1 MLNLNSMKKISQQ
14 MLSLSVIALLL
25 FLASCM
31 PQSGSTS
38 LTEGSSTTNTTAG
51 SGSGSNSPYPNPT
64 FAFSGIFIQ
73 EGATQTSNYFS
84 IPLNFNDSFLIRG
97 SSLSQY
103 LRTIPNTT
111 KLCLVGKYTYSAGSN
126 RYLLLTAKPRAYTD
140 LAKKTTEHYL
150 QVEPSNQSANQNDC
164 LPLAATLVT
173 SVSDA
178 ATFSLSQLCSNCSS
192 AVTSEGLQL
201 LFLSGQPIP
210 TLNLASL
217 TLTISGSTTTSGN
230 SCVESTACEARGFD
244 CCLEGQCVKDG
255 AERPDAFL
263 DPNYTQAKAD
273 VASNPNRFVLYP
285 DIYFVCTSRP
295 EGDGEEDN
303 NDPID
308 PAYEASIRL
317 MELNQIYQC
326 LNQVDGEFSYC
337 TVKFTNA
344 SQKISASSPFS
355 PADKGYL
362 EDINFSSLNSNFLT
376 PERSY
381 NIVKIFYAGQL
392 LYEKG
397 TTPLASADGAF
408 INNGNDDLTTA
419 QSVLITKPLPSN
431 AQDDNLYLTFK
442 VDGSCTRLSSTLAKC
457 SKTYV
462 HHSDDTSSV
471 YYHNN
476 TNTYFLPNYADT
488 ASDSNLIVKIGGV
501 IVPEDPGVTWNKF
514 TGATKGIQFTQVLYK
529 NQTIEITYYVKSN
542 VSSLLKIRTDQ
553 QAIVNSMCLCSSTG
567 NCNLK
572 PIYDTQ
578 NNLTNFECTHP
589 STSGNE
595 PPANQTAFVSNKNV
609 AHRYYDTNGLVYDG
623 DYTQSLPQE
632 GTPFSYKNNDILK
645 PSNVAPVPT
654 PSTPLSGSMLD
665 EYTYTGFNEI
675 YGSFSKTVVSTAK
688 PAKVVRVKKDKVYD
702 LYANSGIFSTC
713 ISCGSDYYSALQK
726 IFPQSFTGKGGGYSP
741 DNYTAK
747 RDGNTSLYRG
757 DDLLY
762 GRACFVPATMLP
774 WTHAASTSVKQQRL
788 NRLAAQHF
796 LYVNGYNRD
805 WYGFD
810 YGSLIGSFD
819 GVTWFS
825 IGNARR
831 IKATSS
837 KLFLAVN
844 AYFGDLN
851 IDSNYNVT
859 ISETTSYSTGIP
871 DHDLETDGAECQRSH
886 ICSNDNDCIRQL
898 GYDYSCQSVGS
909 ISTKWPVSD
918 ANGVEIIGETTK
930 TILSLVGGSNGQPKR
945 CVYRGRGT
953 PCHPNLSSTTS
964 TFNGAAPAGLLACS
978 PNNMCQPL
986 TGTGSNRFNDRVSRF
1001 ANSPVAQNTANAA
1014 ATPSDTVGLGARI
1027 LGRPYDYYGT
1037 KSIKAASQISL
1048 ALNGVTAVCIP
1059 GKNIA
1064 ASANTFDLNSIMPSN
1079 RTDTSDKILG
1089 IGTTINAT
1097 QSLKYLNACPATNV
1111 TGVNMHYLSENLG
1124 SANLTVP
1131 AVTQNLSSNLLDLT
1145 PITAQGIFSSI
1156 NNNQVTTIGYQKNA
1170 CLRAAGASCFSD
1182 MDCAPSAVIAD
1193 KVRAANVSGLLNSAE
1208 EAFWEEE
1215 LVCGNPDFKFV
1226 NTGVLS
1232 STFDVKKNTCC
1243 REFGKNFTVHTET
1256 ATSAH
1261 RWCVDTTPGG
1271 VNSVPL
1277 VAGLN
1282 TPINSTSRY
1291 SRIHSVYDKFT
1302 CNLND
1307 TTKSFALST
1316 DANGSFQNAF
1326 RQIQTQYKTLDALN
1340 QKTCCTQHWVRNFD
1354 STNGGGHR
1362 WVAGKL
1368 QQMNK
1373 SIFTG
1378 YNWAKKTVGSMN
1390 PVDYHCE
1397 PNGYTYPDC
1406 EIRDFSSGEKQLYLR
1421 FFGALELVG
1430 IPQVALM
1437 SEDFVSMKNT
1447 NHNTHDSFSPGTV
1460 PPTIPHDGT
1469 PNYILPDLVDHPNPP
1484 GTMTPATAGGPEDL
1498 RDTANNRLF
1507 SGTNPNLP
1515 TGLKKIFSDSSFSC
1529 CIPSGQRVPDNT
1541 VPEQCC
1547 TGYLGNTGAS
1557 NTLRCCLPN
1566 YTNVTVYL
1574 SRFVSSEGRGY
1585 PDSAY
1590 DPNTGYI
1597 KDPAIVEVIEA
1608 SKQLCCSGKAVRG
1621 VAIRKLPIP
1630 MTGGVWVNQADAW
1643 TTRFTYRDD
1652 AVDNNG
1658 QFGTIGQLFDAGIR
1672 WNNHVYCVDANDP
1685 DIPAEPN

>member
-1 MLNLNSMKKISQQ
+1 MLNLNSLKKISQQ
-14 MLSLSVIALLL
+14 MLSLSVIAMLL
-25 FLASCM
+25 FLASCL

-38 LTEGSSTTNTTAG
+38 LSEGSSTTNTTAG
-51 SGSGSNSPYPNPT
+51 SGSGSNGPYPDPT

-73 EGATQTSNYFS
+73 EGSTQTSSAFPL
-84 IPLNFNDSFLIRG
+84 PLNFNDSFLIRG
-97 SSLSQY
+97 SNLSQY

-111 KLCLVGKYTYSAGSN
+111 KLCLVGKYTYSANSN
-126 RYLLLTAKPRAYTD
+126 RYLVLSAKTRAYTD

-173 SVSDA
+173 SISDVA
-178 ATFSLSQLCSNCSS
+178 AFSLSQLCTNCNSS
-192 AVTSEGLQL
+192 VTSEGLQL
-201 LFLSGQPIP
+201 LFLSGQPVPI
-210 TLNLASL
+210 LNLSAL

-230 SCVESTACEARGFD
+230 ACVESTTCQARGFD
-244 CCLEGQCVKDG
+244 CCLEGQCVRDG

-263 DPNYTQAKAD
+263 NANYTQAKSD
-273 VASNPNRFVLYP
+273 VASNPSRFVLYP
-285 DIYFVCTSRP
+285 EIYFVCTNRP
-295 EGDGEEDN
+295 EGDGKEDN
-303 NDPID
+303 NEPID
-308 PAYEASIRL
+308 PGHEASIRL

-344 SQKISASSPFS
+344 SQKITAGSPFS

-362 EDINFSSLNSNFLT
+362 EDINFSTLNSNFLI
-376 PERSY
+376 PEKSY
-381 NIVKIFYAGQL
+381 NILKIFYAGQT
-392 LYEKG
+392 LYEQGKI
-397 TTPLASADGAF
+397 PLASADGMF
-408 INNGNDDLTTA
+408 LNNGNDTLLTA
-419 QSVLITKPLPSN
+419 QSVKITKALPSN

-442 VDGSCTRLSSTLAKC
+442 VDGSCSRLSSTLAKC

-462 HHSDDTSSV
+462 HNSDDTNSV

-476 TNTYFLPNYADT
+476 TNTYYLPSYADT
-488 ASDSNLIVKIGGV
+488 GADANLIVKIGGV

-514 TGATKGIQFTQVLYK
+514 DGATKGIQFTQTLFK
-529 NQTIEITYYVKSN
+529 NQTIEINYYVKSN
-542 VSSLLKIRTDQ
+542 VATLLKIRSDQ
-553 QAIVNSMCLCSSTG
+553 QSIVNSMCLCSSTG

-572 PIYDTQ
+572 PIYDAQ
-578 NNLTNFECTHP
+578 NKLSNFECSHP
-589 STSGNE
+589 SAIANE
-595 PPANQTAFVSNKNV
+595 PPANQTAYVSNKNV
-609 AHRYYDTNGLVYDG
+609 PHRYFDINGLLYDG
-623 DYTQSLPQE
+623 DYSKALDQE
-632 GTPFSYKNNDILK
+632 GTPFSYKNSDLLK

-654 PSTPLSGSMLD
+654 PSTPLSGPMLE

-675 YGSFSKTVVSTAK
+675 YGSFSKTVVSSAK
-688 PAKVVRVKKDKVYD
+688 PAKTVSVKKDKVYD

-713 ISCGSDYYSALQK
+713 LTCGSDYYSALQK
-726 IFPQSFTGKGGGYSP
+726 IFPQSFTARGGGYSP

-747 RDGNTSLYRG
+747 REGNTGLYRG

-774 WTHAASTSVKQQRL
+774 WTHATSTSVKQQRL

-796 LYVNGYNRD
+796 LFANGYNRD

-831 IKATSS
+831 IKATSNR
-837 KLFLAVN
+837 LYLAIN
-844 AYFGDLN
+844 AYFGDLS
-851 IDSNYNVT
+851 IDSNFNVT
-859 ISETTSYSTGIP
+859 ISETTSYSTAIP
-871 DHDLETDGAECQRSH
+871 DHDLESDGAECQKSH
-886 ICSNDNDCIRQL
+886 VCSNDNDCIRQL
-898 GYDYSCQSVGS
+898 GYDYTCQSVAGL
-909 ISTKWPVSD
+909 STKWPVSD
-918 ANGVEIIGETTK
+918 SNGVEIIGETTK

-953 PCHPNLSSTTS
+953 PCHPNLYSLSS
-964 TFNGAAPAGLLACS
+964 TFNGSASAGLLACS

-986 TGTGSNRFNDRVSRF
+986 VGANSNRFNDRVSRF
-1001 ANSPVAQNTANAA
+1001 ANSPTAQNTANAA
-1014 ATPSDTVGLGARI
+1014 STPSDLIGLGARI
-1027 LGRPYDYYGT
+1027 LGRPFDYYGN
-1037 KSIKAASQISL
+1037 KIIKTTSQTSL
-1048 ALNGVTAVCIP
+1048 TLNGVTAICIP
-1059 GKNIA
+1059 GKNIN
-1064 ASANTFDLNSIMPSN
+1064 SSVKMFDLNSLAPSN
-1079 RTDTSDKILG
+1079 RTDTSDEILG
-1089 IGTTINAT
+1089 IGTTINST
-1097 QSLKYLNACPATNV
+1097 QSLKYLNACPVTNAS
-1111 TGVNMHYLSENLG
+1111 GVNMHYLDETLG
-1124 SANLTVP
+1124 STNVTIP
-1131 AVTQNLSSNLLDLT
+1131 AVTQNLSVNLLDIT
-1145 PITAQGIFSSI
+1145 PITAQGIFSSS
-1156 NNNQVTTIGYQKNA
+1156 NNNQVTSIGYQRNA

-1182 MDCAPSAVIAD
+1182 MDCAPSSVIAD
-1193 KVRAANVSGLLNSAE
+1193 KVRAASVSGLLNSAE
-1208 EAFWEEE
+1208 EAFWEED

-1232 STFDVKKNTCC
+1232 STFDPKKNACC
-1243 REFGKNFTVHTET
+1243 REFGKDFTVYTET
-1256 ATSAH
+1256 NSSTH
-1261 RWCVDTTPGG
+1261 RWCLDTTPGG

-1277 VAGLN
+1277 IAGLN
-1282 TPINSTSRY
+1282 APINSTSRY

-1307 TTKSFALST
+1307 TTKSFALSM
-1316 DANGSFQNAF
+1316 DANGNFQNAF
-1326 RQIQTQYKTLDALN
+1326 KQIQSQYKTLDALN

-1362 WVAGKL
+1362 WGAGKL
-1368 QQMNK
+1368 QTIDK
-1373 SIFTG
+1373 SMFRG
-1378 YNWAKKTVGSMN
+1378 YNWGKKTTGSKN

-1397 PNGYTYPDC
+1397 PDGYTYPDC
-1406 EIRDFSSGEKQLYLR
+1406 EIRDFSTGEKELYLR

-1430 IPQVALM
+1430 IPQVAIM

-1447 NHNTHDSFSPGTV
+1447 NHNTHDSYSPGTV
-1460 PPTIPHDGT
+1460 PPTVPHDGT
-1469 PNYILPDLVDHPNPP
+1469 PKYIIPDLTDHPPGGVTPP
-1484 GTMTPATAGGPEDL
+1484 TSAGPEDL
-1498 RDTANNRLF
+1498 RDSGNNRLF

-1515 TGLKKIFSDSSFSC
+1515 TGLKKVFSDSSFSC

-1557 NTLRCCLPN
+1557 TTLRCCLPN
-1566 YTNVTVYL
+1566 YTNVTAYL
-1574 SRFVSSEGRGY
+1574 SRYVSSEGRGY

-1643 TTRFTYRDD
+1643 TTRFTYRND

-1658 QFGTIGQLFDAGIR
+1658 QFGPIGQLFDAGIR

-1685 DIPAEPN
+1685 EIPAEPN